1 MGDSHNGTATSP
13 NGSRVTDLLT
23 RVAQAI
29 ANTYARTPHP
39 VAWETLAAA
48 AIAEMTRETE

>member
-1 MGDSHNGTATSP
+1 M
-13 NGSRVTDLLT
+13 TDLLT